1 MSLHTL
7 VREILDD
14 VPGEVTAMQSTSIYR
29 IGRIH
34 RARWNGRLVKI
45 FTAYIQQPDGA
56 FVHFG
61 QFTAPPRT
69 ANRDLWKIAA
79 EAATA

>member
-1 MSLHTL
+1 MSKNL
-7 VREILDD
+7 IK
-14 VPGEVTAMQSTSIYR
+14 AQC
-29 IGRIH
+29 IH